1 VTTEARHLGTML
13 VQQGLLSREDFER
26 ATGIQAETGLPL
38 GRILVEE
45 GFVKEADLV
54 RNLARQIGLEF
65 VNLGEVNIDP
75 TATALI
81 PEALARRF
89 TAIPIAFEDDQLVV
103 AMADP
108 ANVLAI
114 DDIRA
119 ITGMEILP
127 KVAIRSE
134 VEAAIS
140 RMAQFDDAVS
150 DLGDLLD
157 DESDVQDLGNLEAS
171 VDEAPVVKLVNTI
184 ITRAVNE
191 RASDI
196 HIEPGERDLRVR
208 FRIDGVLH
216 EAMTT
221 PRQAANAMISRLKI
235 MADINIAERRI
246 PQDGRISLK
255 VAGKQVDLRVATLP
269 SVYGEKVVLRILDRS
284 SVLLELEDLG
294 FSAYNLK
301 RFEEAY
307 TKPYGAI
314 LVTGPTGSGKSTTL
328 YATLNVLNDP
338 KVNIITVEDPV
349 EYRLGGITQIQVNK
363 KAGLTFASA
372 LRSILRAD
380 PDVALI
386 GEIRD
391 RETAQIAIEAALTGH
406 LVLSTLHTNDSASS
420 IGRLIEM
427 EVEPYLV
434 ASSIDAVLA
443 QRLARRLCDK
453 CKVEYKP
460 DSSET
465 ADVKGAEKLGSLFRA
480 EGCGTC
486 SNTGYRGRVALHEV
500 MLVSE
505 EIQRMAVEHRPS
517 DEILQVAIEQG
528 MQTLWDD
535 GLEKVSQGITSLEEL
550 MRVVA

>member
-1 VTTEARHLGTML
+1 MTTEARHLGTML
-13 VQQGLLSREDFER
+13 VQEGLLDRADLDR
-26 ATGIQAETGLPL
+26 ATEIQGETGMPL

-45 GFVKEADLV
+45 KFVKETDLV
-54 RNLARQIGLEF
+54 KTLARHIGLEF
-65 VNLGEVNIDP
+65 VSLDEVTIDP
-75 TATALI
+75 SASALI
-81 PEALARRF
+81 PEPLARRYN
-89 TAIPIAFEDDQLVV
+89 AIPIAFEDGSLVV

-119 ITGMEILP
+119 ITGLDVLP
-127 KVAIRSE
+127 RVATKTE
-134 VEAAIS
+134 VEDAIS
-140 RMAQFDDAVS
+140 RMARFDDSVS

-157 DESDVQDLGNLEAS
+157 DEAEVEDLGALEAS

-184 ITRAVNE
+184 ITRAINE

-196 HIEPGERDLRVR
+196 HIEPGERDLRIR

-216 EAMTT
+216 ESMST
-221 PRQAANAMISRLKI
+221 PRAIANAMVSRLKI

-246 PQDGRISLK
+246 PQDGRMSLK

-284 SVLLELEDLG
+284 SVMLELIDLG
-294 FSAYNLK
+294 FGARNLE
-301 RFEEAY
+301 RFQEAY
-307 TKPYGAI
+307 ERPYGAI

-349 EYRLGGITQIQVNK
+349 EYRLGGITQIQVNR

-380 PDVALI
+380 PDVVLI

-391 RETAQIAIEAALTGH
+391 RETAKIAIEAALTGH
-406 LVLSTLHTNDSASS
+406 LVLSTLHTNDSSSS

-434 ASSIDAVLA
+434 ASSIDGILA
-443 QRLARRLCDK
+443 QRLARRLCEK
-453 CKVEYKP
+453 CKVTTPAVAE
-460 DSSET
+460 EF
-465 ADVKGAEKLGSLFRA
+465 EKLGLEAPKEVYSP
-480 EGCGTC
+480 EGCGSC
-486 SNTGYRGRVALHEV
+486 ANTGYRGRLALHEIL
-500 MLVSE
+500 LVDE
-505 EIQRMAVEHRPS
+505 EIQRLAVERRPS
-517 DEILQVAIEQG
+517 DEIKAAALAAG
-528 MQTLWDD
+528 MTTLWQD
-535 GLEKVSQGITSLEEL
+535 GIEKVATGVTSLEEI

>member
-1 VTTEARHLGTML
+1 MTTEARHLGTML
-13 VQQGLLSREDFER
+13 LQEGLLTRADLDR
-26 ATGIQAETGLPL
+26 ATGIQSETGMPL

-45 GFVKEADLV
+45 GFVKETDLV
-54 RNLARQIGLEF
+54 KTLAHHIGLEF
-65 VNLGEVNIDP
+65 VSLDEVTIDP
-75 TATALI
+75 SATALV
-81 PEALARRF
+81 PEALARRYA
-89 TAIPIAFEDDQLVV
+89 AIPIGFEEGSLVV

-119 ITGMEILP
+119 ITGMDVVP
-127 KVAIRSE
+127 KVATRTE
-134 VEAAIS
+134 VEDAIS

-157 DESDVQDLGNLEAS
+157 DQAEVEDLSSMEAS
-171 VDEAPVVKLVNTI
+171 IEEAPVVKLVNTI
-184 ITRAVNE
+184 ITRAINE

-196 HIEPGERDLRVR
+196 HIEPGEKDLRVR

-216 EAMTT
+216 EAMST
-221 PRQAANAMISRLKI
+221 PRTITNAMVSRLKI

-255 VAGKQVDLRVATLP
+255 VQGHQIDLRVATLP

-284 SVLLELEDLG
+284 SILLELSDLG
-294 FSAYNLK
+294 FSESNLA
-301 RFEEAY
+301 RYESSY

-328 YATLNVLNDP
+328 YATLNVLNRP
-338 KVNIITVEDPV
+338 EVNIITTEDPV
-349 EYRLGGITQIQVNK
+349 EYRLAGITQVQVNR

-380 PDVALI
+380 PDIALI

-406 LVLSTLHTNDSASS
+406 LVLSTLHTNDSSSS

-427 EVEPYLV
+427 DVEPYLV

-443 QRLARRLCDK
+443 QRLARRLCEK
-453 CKVEYKP
+453 CLVSGPPPAGKFEEASMDVPKEIYLP
-460 DSSET
+460 TGCTSC
-465 ADVKGAEKLGSLFRA
+465 AD
-480 EGCGTC
+480 
-486 SNTGYRGRVALHEV
+486 TGYRGRMAIHEV
-500 MLVSE
+500 LLVSE
-505 EIQRMAVEHRPS
+505 EIQRLAVERRPS
-517 DEILQVAIEQG
+517 DEIQKVAVEQG
-528 MQTLWDD
+528 MTTLWQD
-535 GLEKVSQGITSLEEL
+535 GLAKVAAGMTSMEEI

>member
-13 VQQGLLSREDFER
+13 VQEGLLDRANLER
-26 ATGIQAETGLPL
+26 ATEIQSETGMPL

-45 GFVKEADLV
+45 GFVKETDLV
-54 RNLARQIGLEF
+54 KTLAGHIGLEF
-65 VNLGEVNIDP
+65 VSLDDITIDP
-75 TATALI
+75 SASALI
-81 PEALARRF
+81 PEPLARRY
-89 TAIPIAFEDDQLVV
+89 TAIPISFQEGALVV

-114 DDIRA
+114 DDFRA
-119 ITGMEILP
+119 ITGLDVIP
-127 KVAIRSE
+127 KVATKTE
-134 VEAAIS
+134 VEEAIG
-140 RMAQFDDAVS
+140 RMAQFDESVT

-157 DESDVQDLGNLEAS
+157 DDTEVEDLSALEAS

-184 ITRAVNE
+184 ITRAINE

-196 HIEPGERDLRVR
+196 HIEPGEKDLRVR

-216 EAMTT
+216 ESMTT
-221 PRQAANAMISRLKI
+221 PRAIANAMVSRLKI
-235 MADINIAERRI
+235 MADINIAERRL

-255 VAGKQVDLRVATLP
+255 VSGKQVDLRVATLP

-284 SVLLELEDLG
+284 SVMLELTDLG
-294 FSAYNLK
+294 FGERNLE
-301 RFEEAY
+301 RFQEAY
-307 TKPYGAI
+307 ERPYGAI

-328 YATLNVLNDP
+328 YATLNVINDP

-349 EYRLGGITQIQVNK
+349 EYRLAGITQIQVNR

-380 PDVALI
+380 PDIVLI

-406 LVLSTLHTNDSASS
+406 LVLSTLHTNDAASS

-434 ASSIDAVLA
+434 ASSIDGILA
-443 QRLARRLCDK
+443 QRLARRLCEK
-453 CKVEYKP
+453 CKVTVPAPPE
-460 DSSET
+460 EF
-465 ADVKGAEKLGSLFRA
+465 EKLGLEPPKEVYAA
-480 EGCGTC
+480 EGCGSC
-486 SNTGYRGRVALHEV
+486 ALTGYRGRLALHEV
-500 MLVSE
+500 LLVDE
-505 EIQRMAVEHRPS
+505 EIQRLSVERRPA
-517 DEILQVAIEQG
+517 DEIKAAALEAG
-528 MQTLWDD
+528 MTTLWQD
-535 GLEKVSQGITSLEEL
+535 GIEKVVAGVTSLEEI

>member
-1 VTTEARHLGTML
+1 MTTEARHLGTML
-13 VQQGLLSREDFER
+13 VQEGLLDRADLER
-26 ATGIQAETGLPL
+26 ATEIQGETGMPL

-45 GFVKEADLV
+45 GFVKETDLV
-54 RNLARQIGLEF
+54 KTLARHIGLDF
-65 VNLGEVNIDP
+65 VSLDEVTIDP
-75 TATALI
+75 AATALI
-81 PEALARRF
+81 PEPLARRY
-89 TAIPIAFEDDQLVV
+89 TAIPIAFEEGSLVV

-119 ITGMEILP
+119 ITGMDVIP
-127 KVAIRSE
+127 RVATKTE
-134 VEAAIS
+134 VEDAIS
-140 RMAQFDDAVS
+140 RMAHFDDSVS

-157 DESDVQDLGNLEAS
+157 DEAEVEDLGALEAS

-184 ITRAVNE
+184 ITRAINE

-196 HIEPGERDLRVR
+196 HIEPGEKDLRIR

-216 EAMTT
+216 ESMST
-221 PRQAANAMISRLKI
+221 PRAITNAMVSRLKI

-255 VAGKQVDLRVATLP
+255 VSGKQVDLRVATLP

-284 SVLLELEDLG
+284 SVLLELTDLG
-294 FSAYNLK
+294 FGEKNLE
-301 RFEEAY
+301 RYHEAY
-307 TKPYGAI
+307 DRPYGAI

-328 YATLNVLNDP
+328 YATLNVINDP

-349 EYRLGGITQIQVNK
+349 EYRLAGITQVQVNR

-406 LVLSTLHTNDSASS
+406 LVLSTLHTNDSSS
-420 IGRLIEM
+420 SMGRLIEM

-434 ASSIDAVLA
+434 ASSIDGILA
-443 QRLARRLCDK
+443 QRLARRLCEK
-453 CKVEYKP
+453 CKV
-460 DSSET
+460 T
-465 ADVKGAEKLGSLFRA
+465 APPPPEEFEKLGLA
-480 EGCGTC
+480 VPKEVYAPEGCGSC
-486 SNTGYRGRVALHEV
+486 AQTGYRGRLALHEV
-500 MLVSE
+500 LLVDE
-505 EIQRMAVEHRPS
+505 EIQRLTVEHRPS
-517 DEILQVAIEQG
+517 DEIKAAALETG
-528 MQTLWDD
+528 MITLWQD
-535 GLEKVSQGITSLEEL
+535 GIEKVAAGLTSLEEV

>member
-1 VTTEARHLGTML
+1 MTTEARHLGTML
-13 VQQGLLSREDFER
+13 LQEGLLSRADLDR
-26 ATGIQAETGLPL
+26 ATEVQTETGMPL

-45 GFVKEADLV
+45 GFVKETDLV
-54 RNLARQIGLEF
+54 KTLARHIGLEF
-65 VNLGEVNIDP
+65 VSLDEVSIDP
-75 TATALI
+75 SATALV
-81 PEALARRF
+81 PEALARRYA
-89 TAIPIAFEDDQLVV
+89 AIPIGFDEDGSLLV

-119 ITGMEILP
+119 ITGMDVRP
-127 KVAIRSE
+127 KVATRTE
-134 VEAAIS
+134 VEDAIS

-150 DLGDLLD
+150 DLGELLD
-157 DESDVQDLGNLEAS
+157 DAAEVEDLGALEAS

-184 ITRAVNE
+184 ITRAINE

-196 HIEPGERDLRVR
+196 HIEPGEKDLRVR

-221 PRQAANAMISRLKI
+221 PRAITNAMVSRLKI

-255 VAGKQVDLRVATLP
+255 VQNRQVDLRVATLP

-284 SVLLELEDLG
+284 SILLELTDLG
-294 FSAYNLK
+294 FSDHNLA
-301 RFEEAY
+301 RFESSY

-328 YATLNVLNDP
+328 YATLNVLNRP
-338 KVNIITVEDPV
+338 EVNIITTEDPV
-349 EYRLGGITQIQVNK
+349 EYRLAGITQVQVNR

-380 PDVALI
+380 PDIALI

-406 LVLSTLHTNDSASS
+406 LVLSTLHTNDSSSS

-427 EVEPYLV
+427 DVEPYLV

-443 QRLARRLCDK
+443 QRLARRLCEK
-453 CKVEYKP
+453 CRVSAKP
-460 DSSET
+460 DTEQFEAASVAVPKE
-465 ADVKGAEKLGSLFRA
+465 VFLP
-480 EGCGTC
+480 EGCTAC
-486 SNTGYRGRVALHEV
+486 ASTGYRGRMALHEV

-505 EIQRMAVEHRPS
+505 DIQRMAVERRPS
-517 DEILQVAIEQG
+517 DEIQAIAIEQG
-528 MQTLWDD
+528 MTTLWQD
-535 GLEKVSQGITSLEEL
+535 GLSARRSSTSGC
-550 MRVVA
+550 